1 MIKKFLLI
9 FTLSFSVCLKAQYTE
24 VINSNKPGFS
34 ESPYS
39 VGSGVYQFESNIFY
53 RRANAT
59 PTFSNPEALGLNL
72 FFRTSFFSEKLEI
85 NFNTTLQNDKIA
97 FKNIFE
103 SSYSKT
109 GLSQFS
115 LAAKY
120 LVYSPK
126 YSDKTKEIRSWK
138 ARHSFDWKRWIPHV
152 GVYAGVNF
160 GNLLTDYHERGGI
173 SPKVGVLLQ
182 NEFSHKLNVITNIYY
197 DYIGSDFSQ
206 FSYII
211 TGTYNFN
218 NYWSGFAEMQGT
230 FETYEKSSN
239 LGIGA
244 AYLFNEDLQ
253 VNASLRTTLVHAE
266 MGIYTSIGVSYR
278 INRHQDD
285 FTEIDEF
292 GNKVEKEKDINY
304 TENKGFLGRLFD
316 KATGIFKRK
325 DSQKITIQKD
335 GKAKEITVTKPKRTR
350 QKSIISDI
358 VKDDKRLK
366 KAKTKAE
373 KKAEKKASKKT
384 KKEAKRKEKER
395 LKLEKK
401 IKKEEDKE
409 AKRKEK
415 ERLKLE
421 KEVKKLEEELKKEKE
436 EEEKENGN

>member
-1 MIKKFLLI
+1 MIKKLLFI
-9 FTLSFSVCLKAQYTE
+9 FALTFSVFINAQYTD

-39 VGSGVYQFESNIFY
+39 VGSGIYQFETNLFF
-53 RRANAT
+53 RKANAT

-72 FFRTSFFSEKLEI
+72 FFRTSFFSEKLEV
-85 NFNTTLQNDKIA
+85 NFNSTFQNDKIA

-244 AYLFNEDLQ
+244 AYLFNEDLFANFWIGIGMW
-253 VNASLRTTLVHAE
+253 VLFFVILL
-266 MGIYTSIGVSYR
+266 MGVFS
-278 INRHQDD
+278 
-285 FTEIDEF
+285 
-292 GNKVEKEKDINY
+292 
-304 TENKGFLGRLFD
+304 
-316 KATGIFKRK
+316 
-325 DSQKITIQKD
+325 
-335 GKAKEITVTKPKRTR
+335 
-350 QKSIISDI
+350 
-358 VKDDKRLK
+358 
-366 KAKTKAE
+366 
-373 KKAEKKASKKT
+373 
-384 KKEAKRKEKER
+384 
-395 LKLEKK
+395 
-401 IKKEEDKE
+401 
-409 AKRKEK
+409 
-415 ERLKLE
+415 
-421 KEVKKLEEELKKEKE
+421 VKKLQEGFISFRDAVSVFTLPWIVNVLISIVFTILLFHVIDADLAARVSELTIETTVSFMEKVGTPQEAIDQTIEEMQKQDNYSISKIFLGNLSSIIFALIVGLIVAAIAKKEKPVF
-436 EEEKENGN
+436 ENTVD